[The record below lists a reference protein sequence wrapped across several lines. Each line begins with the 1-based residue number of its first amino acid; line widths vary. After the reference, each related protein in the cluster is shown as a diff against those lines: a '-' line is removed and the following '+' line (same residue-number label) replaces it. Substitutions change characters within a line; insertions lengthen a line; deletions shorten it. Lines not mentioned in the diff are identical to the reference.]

1 MTELHRALAEIAAI
15 RGQMARAVEFHGYGP
30 ATCASTGI
38 LAFLAAALQAHVL
51 KNPLHDVS
59 TFLTIWASTAALA
72 VMITG
77 VETITRTRRVH
88 TGMAREM
95 IHSALDHF
103 LPAILAGV
111 LVTVVLMRSAPQTLW
126 MLPGLWQILF
136 SLGVLSSRAFLPRP
150 TFAVGVW
157 YLTTGLYCLA
167 FGGGEH
173 ALAPWTMGI
182 PFGIGQLLVAAVLSL
197 GYQERD
203 ERA

>member
-1 MTELHRALAEIAAI
+1 MTELNRALAEIAAI
-15 RGQMARAVEFHGYGP
+15 RGQVARAVEFRGYGP
-30 ATCASTGI
+30 ATVASTGV
-38 LAFLAAALQAHVL
+38 LAMLAAALQSRML
-51 KNPLHDVS
+51 KSPEHDVT
-59 TFLTIWASTAALA
+59 TFLTIWTGTAALA
-72 VMITG
+72 ILVTG

-103 LPAILAGV
+103 LPAILAGI
-111 LVTVVLMRSAPQTLW
+111 LVTAVLLRSAPQSAW
-126 MLPGLWQILF
+126 MLPGLWQVLF
-136 SLGVLSSRAFLPRP
+136 SLGVFSSRAFLPRP

-173 ALAPWTMGI
+173 ALAPWTMGV

-197 GYQERD
+197 GYQERN
-203 ERA
+203 ERT